1 MSLSTTAYVNIGIA
15 VLFMTIALLV
25 HISAAAFAFPKR
37 VHVAWAKFD
46 ICAAP
51 SQNPRS
57 INSNASSESAD
68 DSSRSKSLKD
78 PLLDLHD
85 EAKRATARRTSG
97 TSCISLQRLA
107 VRSWLRAVVKGVDLV
122 ELVGATT
129 LVVRS

>member
-15 VLFMTIALLV
+15 VLFMTIALLGS
-25 HISAAAFAFPKR
+25 IYYDKPQS
-37 VHVAWAKFD
+37 WAKFD

-78 PLLDLHD
+78 PLLDLH
-85 EAKRATARRTSG
+85 
-97 TSCISLQRLA
+97 
-107 VRSWLRAVVKGVDLV
+107 VR
-122 ELVGATT
+122 
-129 LVVRS
+129 